1 MNKTK
6 YRTAR
11 TEQKFISTVSI
22 QFAHHYGHNT
32 NIAWK
37 RKEKKYKNTHIYMKT
52 QKSIIKYY
60 SNINELSKLYLPKQ
74 DTLSSKTN
82 I

>member
-1 MNKTK
+1 VNKTK

-37 RKEKKYKNTHIYMKT
+37 RKEKTKHTYTCRHNS
-52 QKSIIKYY
+52 Q
-60 SNINELSKLYLPKQ
+60 
-74 DTLSSKTN
+74 
-82 I
+82 